1 MITKI
6 QNEVKNLVKQNK
18 IIDPLE
24 TLQQDGFQKLNDLL
38 KINHHSPTSSSM
50 PLGIYVARYLLSTQE
65 QRREFEGS
73 ANMAA
78 GVACNDGIQFHY
90 SDDIWTFHPNKRN
103 LHQQKILNFLK
114 TKLLQKQW
122 KNLWSTFQ

>member
-38 KINHHSPTSSSM
+38 KINHHSPTSSSC
-50 PLGIYVARYLLSTQE
+50 L
-65 QRREFEGS
+65 
-73 ANMAA
+73 
-78 GVACNDGIQFHY
+78 
-90 SDDIWTFHPNKRN
+90 
-103 LHQQKILNFLK
+103 
-114 TKLLQKQW
+114 
-122 KNLWSTFQ
+122 